1 MESLFNRSYKKKQK
15 ELQKAQGQNVDGGK
29 DVSAGL

>member
-15 ELQKAQGQNVDGGK
+15 ELQKAQGQSGDGGK
-29 DVSAGL
+29 NVSAGM